1 LFGERELSRSVPT
14 ALPSQSV
21 AKAAGPPAVLT
32 VDNLHVHFTTPHG
45 LVRAVEGVS
54 YSVFPGETVAIVG
67 ESGSG
72 KSVSALAIM
81 RLLPPANARIVAGS
95 INFLGRDLLQIS
107 NEEMRR
113 IRGRDIAMIFQEP
126 MTSLNPV
133 LTIGLQVMEP
143 LLAHMGMNDQQAWA
157 RAIELL
163 TLVGITEPET
173 RLVQYPHELSGGMRQ
188 RVMIAIGLACN
199 PPLLIADEPTTA
211 LDVTIQAQILEL
223 MKDLSRRLGIAIIL
237 ITHNF
242 GIVARYADR
251 VNVMYAARIV
261 ESGSADVVF
270 GHPLHPY
277 SRGLLAAVPRLD
289 RGRSAKLQTIDGAP
303 PNLLKPPEGCRFRP
317 RCRYAAEACYRTPDQ
332 VEPTPGHTV
341 ACHRWSELG
350 GVNDSWAAA
359 DAVAGDGAVASA
371 TGEPVLEVRHVSK
384 FFPVGGGIL
393 HRSKEVRAVND
404 VSLEIR
410 PGETV
415 GLVGE
420 SGCGKS
426 TLGRVILRLDDPT
439 AGQIVFDGAELGALR
454 KNQMFAVRKKMQVI
468 FQDPYSSL
476 NPRMKVGD
484 IIGEPMRVH
493 RILATKRIPQRV
505 AELLSLVGLHGY
517 MADRYPHQLSGGQRQ
532 RVGIARALAVN
543 PRFIVC
549 DEAVS
554 ALDVSIQGQVINL
567 LEELQKKLGLTYLF
581 IAHDLA
587 VVRHISTKV
596 VVMYLGHIVE
606 FAPVDELFANPQHPY
621 TKGLLHAAP
630 IPDPVIERTR
640 PRTIIRG
647 ELPSPLR
654 PPSGCVFHPRCPI
667 AVEGCKMDVPR
678 LRLLAPGHGVA
689 CTEVGAGRTVTHAA
703 IEVPDLGPI
712 DNVKVGMHST
722 TSTEGVRE

>member
-1 LFGERELSRSVPT
+1 LAVWPT
-14 ALPSQSV
+14 EPALGV
-21 AKAAGPPAVLT
+21 AGAPVLT
-32 VDNLHVHFTTPHG
+32 VRDLHVHFTTPHG

-54 YSVFPGETVAIVG
+54 YSVHPGETVAIVG

-81 RLLPPANARIVAGS
+81 RLLPPANSRIAGGQVH
-95 INFLGRDLLQIS
+95 FRGRDLLTLS
-107 NEEMRR
+107 DDEMRQ

-143 LLAHMGMNDQQAWA
+143 LLAHMEMDEAQARR
-157 RAIELL
+157 RAVELL

-173 RLVQYPHELSGGMRQ
+173 RLAQYPHQLSGGMRQ

-199 PPLLIADEPTTA
+199 PALLIADEPTTA

-223 MKDLSRRLGIAIIL
+223 MKDLSRRLGIAVVI
-237 ITHNF
+237 ITHNL

-261 ESGSADVVF
+261 ESGSADAVF
-270 GHPLHPY
+270 AHPLHPY
-277 SRGLLAAVPRLD
+277 ARGLLAAVPRLD
-289 RGRSAKLQTIDGAP
+289 RGRRAKLQTIEGAP
-303 PNLLKPPEGCRFRP
+303 PNLLNPPEGCRFRP
-317 RCRYAAEACYRTPDQ
+317 RCQHAVETCRAIPPL
-332 VEPTPGHTV
+332 VEPAPGHTV
-341 ACHRWSELG
+341 ACHRWQELDAPASASTATSVGANG
-350 GVNDSWAAA
+350 GGNQNGAAA
-359 DAVAGDGAVASA
+359 
-371 TGEPVLEVRHVSK
+371 PILEVADVSR
-384 FFPVGGGIL
+384 FFTVGGGIL
-393 HRSKEVRAVND
+393 RPSRQVRAVNG
-404 VSLEIR
+404 VSLEIK
-410 PGETV
+410 PGETI

-426 TLGRVILRLDDPT
+426 TLGRVILRLDEPT
-439 AGQIVFDGAELGALR
+439 AGRIVFDGAELGALR
-454 KNQMFAVRKKMQVI
+454 KSEMFAVRRKMQVI

-484 IIGEPMRVH
+484 IIGEPMWVH
-493 RILATKRIPQRV
+493 RILPAERIPQRV

-587 VVRHISTKV
+587 VVRHISTRV
-596 VVMYLGHIVE
+596 AVMYLGRIVE
-606 FAPVDELFANPQHPY
+606 FAPTDELFANPQHPY
-621 TKGLLHAAP
+621 TKALLDAAP
-630 IPDPVIERTR
+630 VPDPVVERAR

-654 PPSGCVFHPRCPI
+654 PPSGCFFHPRCPI
-667 AVEGCKMDVPR
+667 AVERCRMDAPE
-678 LRLLAPGHGVA
+678 LRALSAEHVVA
-689 CTEVGAGRTVTHAA
+689 CTEVGVMPAA
-703 IEVPDLGPI
+703 ARAPARVARQ
-712 DNVKVGMHST
+712 S
-722 TSTEGVRE
+722 SA